1 MKESMSPQ
9 ARKCVQLLESRFGV
23 APDFAAH
30 LLPILECCV
39 EQGLPRERWE
49 RILSGVAAAYRSSNE
64 VEIGHVDEVR
74 GLLSQF
80 VTEMQKLDENL
91 KVLGVYLERV
101 HQRLQ
106 KPTARRLLH

>member
-1 MKESMSPQ
+1 MSPQ

-23 APDFAAH
+23 APDFSAH
-30 LLPILECCV
+30 LVPILERCMN
-39 EQGLPRERWE
+39 QGLSTDEWDGM
-49 RILSGVAAAYRSSNE
+49 LGGVAAAYRCSNE

-80 VTEMQKLDENL
+80 VTEMKKLDENL

-106 KPTARRLLH
+106 QPGARRLLH